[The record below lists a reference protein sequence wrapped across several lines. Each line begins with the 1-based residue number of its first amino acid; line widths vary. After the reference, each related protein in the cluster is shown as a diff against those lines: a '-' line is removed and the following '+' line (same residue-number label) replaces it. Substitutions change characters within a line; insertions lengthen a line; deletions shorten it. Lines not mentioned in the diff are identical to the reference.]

1 MWQTLYDDYRDRNFV
16 VIAVA
21 MDNDVE
27 AARPW
32 IDAAQPTYPVLIDR
46 EHRLAEL
53 YDMVNVPQAVW
64 IDETGRM
71 VRPAENAGAYE
82 GFRAM
87 DLATRTMPDDVAAK
101 VAEAKSTYVAAIRD
115 WIERGPDSGH
125 VFTDDQARAHLRTS
139 DADAARAHVLFR
151 LGLHLRQ
158 TGNMD
163 EAEAL
168 LAEASRLHPDSWN
181 IWRQAAKPLD
191 NGIAAG
197 PAFWARVQA
206 LGDKHYYEPVDMEGM
221 PTDGPP
227 RA

>member
-1 MWQTLYDDYRDRNFV
+1 MWQSLYDDYRDRNFV

-32 IDAAQPTYPVLIDR
+32 IDAVRPTYPALIDR

-64 IDETGRM
+64 IDEDGRM

-115 WIERGPDSGH
+115 WIERGADSAH
-125 VFTDDQARAHLRTS
+125 AFTDDQARAHLRS
-139 DADAARAHVLFR
+139 PDADAARAHVLFR
-151 LGLHLRQ
+151 LGLYLRQ
-158 TGNMD
+158 TGSTD

-168 LAEASRLHPDSWN
+168 LAEASRLHPGSWN

-191 NGIAAG
+191 NGLAAG

-227 RA
+227 GT

>member
-1 MWQTLYDDYRDRNFV
+1 MWQSLYDDYRDRNFV

-32 IDAAQPTYPVLIDR
+32 IEAARPTYPALIDR

-101 VAEAKSTYVAAIRD
+101 VAETKSTYVAAIRD
-115 WIERGPDSGH
+115 WIERGVDSAH
-125 VFTDDQARAHLRTS
+125 ALTDDQARAHLRS
-139 DADAARAHVLFR
+139 PDADAARAHVLFR
-151 LGLHLRQ
+151 LGLYLRQ
-158 TGNMD
+158 AGDAD

-168 LAEASRLHPDSWN
+168 LAEASRLHPESWN

-191 NGIAAG
+191 NGLAAG

-206 LGDKHYYEPVDMEGM
+206 LGDKHYYEPVDMDGM